1 MSSGQQPQ
9 NPLLLL
15 GQYSDDELD
24 EESNKEHNHATVESS
39 SPKDE
44 VINGLFS
51 TFVHSGCE
59 GSTVWFFPL
68 VKGNPFSM
76 LALNITA
83 Y

>member
-24 EESNKEHNHATVESS
+24 EDSNKELNQGTIESS
-39 SPKDE
+39 SPNDE
-44 VINGLFS
+44 VINGLFG

-59 GSTVWFFPL
+59 GYTVWFFPR
-68 VKGNPFSM
+68 VKDKPFSM
-76 LALNITA
+76 LALNRTA
-83 Y
+83 